1 MSIRNMTENQL
12 VSLVASAVEVQKAE
26 WLAEVDWRIAVA
38 LLRVE
43 LLIEKAIND
52 HKQEIRD
59 QAYYDYMGDSM

>member
-12 VSLVASAVEVQKAE
+12 VSLIASEMEVQKAK
-26 WLAEVDWRIAVA
+26 WLAEVDWQIAVA

-43 LLIEKAIND
+43 MLIEKAIDD

-59 QAYYDYMGDSM
+59 QAYYDYMGEDM